1 MKPTLKDMLEI
12 VEKEFGKESRKKVEK
27 IIYKKSKQLQEKW

>member
-27 IIYKKSKQLQEKW
+27 IIFKKQEKT